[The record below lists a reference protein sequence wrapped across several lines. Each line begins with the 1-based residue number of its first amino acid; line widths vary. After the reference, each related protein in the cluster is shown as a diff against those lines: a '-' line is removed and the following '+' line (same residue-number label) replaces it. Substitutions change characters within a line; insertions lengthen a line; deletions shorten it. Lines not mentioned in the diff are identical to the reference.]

1 MKKKRDKAYKP
12 KYVAKN
18 PMATFLGGMSGEH
31 ANELLKLNFRN
42 HHALAAI
49 AQGHGTPDDW
59 DMLVHAINVG
69 NVLCER
75 GIGDEYRQDMLGAR
89 DALESCGKRIVK
101 TGRVLLTGDE
111 LQALN
116 AGMAAHDAQ
125 LENVRYLDIDQADA
139 EVSRRVRHR
148 INTADVRTM

>member
-1 MKKKRDKAYKP
+1 MKKRNKAYKP

-31 ANELLKLNFRN
+31 AEQLRILRIRN
-42 HHALAAI
+42 HSALVNI
-49 AQGHGTPDDW
+49 CHGSGTPDDW

-75 GIGDEYRQDMLGAR
+75 GIGDEYRQDMLAAR
-89 DALESCGKRIVK
+89 DALEACGKRIVK
-101 TGRVLLTGDE
+101 SGRVLLTGDE

-116 AGMAAHDAQ
+116 AGMAAHDTQ

-139 EVSRRVRHR
+139 EVSRRVRNR
-148 INTADVRTM
+148 INTTDVRAM